1 MIRAFRKH
9 YRRITAFILTLVL
22 TCMNIGTNL
31 HVAFA
36 VGEEEE
42 ALFLVDGAE
51 LKEAI
56 REACDS
62 GEVFDFA
69 DLNLKAKT
77 KTLKNAYEKL
87 LGKKEGAVY
96 ELDVPVNDDYA
107 PDGTS
112 VKVFY
117 NAATE
122 DVAFLFINESDMV
135 VTFRANVDGYETNRV
150 TVNPNPA
157 NVEDGETAVYVEDYS
172 NTIMIDD
179 MPHTLGAELIGT
191 EGNAETGEG
200 EPEQETE
207 TKAPGGSESLE
218 ASTAA
223 EETVEMTQEA
233 EMEDTAAETLPEEAE
248 TKETEAVVE
257 EQPEEETEAVVIEI
271 ESAEETEEEAATESE
286 VVIEPEIESG
296 ELVGMSHH
304 LVDRVGTPE
313 ENQEETAVVIL
324 DESEETTEAP
334 EEETEQ
340 ETEEEAMEES
350 EETAAE
356 SIEETEEKEL
366 EENESSV
373 EETTATAAADTE
385 DEESEEVAMEESSS
399 AAVSEETE
407 EQESSTEEITEAA
420 VEETTEGSVTE
431 GTEAPEDG
439 QMLIDDVNADGENA
453 IVVLGDLEGKPYN
466 TVTIWD
472 SANARAFKV
481 SVEDLEGIE
490 AFGSYAVDYSVDPL
504 GTAEVEGPSYIAEGE
519 DLYFSV
525 TPQVGYVIEQVL
537 ANGEEV
543 ELADEADLASLSD
556 ATKSNADLEDAEEGT
571 AFYVIPDVQE
581 DQEIEVILAEEVLGS
596 HPEFHEEKTVNGV
609 TITVSAEEGILPAG
623 TTLSVEEVTE
633 QVADAVKENVE
644 AEGETNVTDV
654 LAYDINLMLDG
665 KKLSNSYWEGNYVN
679 VKFSGSKIEEISKN
693 SSQIE
698 IAPLETPT
706 VTVEAALGD
715 TEEIAAVDAVTAQD
729 IRVMSEESTAID
741 VSKDELK
748 NVEFQAKHFTII
760 VVVGNTTNPN
770 PYVMK
775 VGETIQ
781 LRSDASNNGSWSTQ
795 SNAIS
800 LSEAST
806 RNIINVTANSVT
818 DGYVVVIYTYRSGY
832 RDKTE
837 SFKIKV
843 DGPNSTATS
852 YFYIQRPNND
862 PKDLE
867 DSAWLYVG
875 QGTINTYGLT
885 NQDGTTLQPARGQY
899 SLNIENN
906 VMTYPNDNN
915 IKSAIASLYG
925 IDLADNSVVISWTP
939 YKISYPNGWVD
950 ANGQS
955 KDATTPCYHVD
966 MVPNITTK
974 EMATVNYFLWDA
986 GTTGFEPKEIYT
998 VEINST
1004 TQPGGSYPET
1014 KVVDGV
1020 TYKFMG
1026 WYEVSSLIGN
1036 KVTFPYEV
1044 TESKNFYAKYSPV
1057 DELNYSPNFETTATM
1072 TSTEGVLGENVSVKE
1087 NEFTRPGYRFT
1098 GWNTQTDGN
1107 GTDYIAGS
1115 DYILTE
1121 SDDVLYAQWE
1131 AIKANLVL
1139 KKVLKD
1145 AAGNDA
1151 SGDITAVTFSL
1162 YKANSTGAFSGESSL
1177 LVKSGIHPILD
1188 GVVTIPDISYYGD
1201 ANVYYLKETAA
1212 APGYHL
1218 LGDAIKITISFDAD
1232 SNLQYKIGE
1241 DSKLYNSI
1249 EMYEIVNTT
1258 GLEFPITGGPGLG
1271 FIKEFGWMLLLFA
1284 AAMTGIEVG
1293 FYGRRRKKA

>member
-1 MIRAFRKH
+1 M
-9 YRRITAFILTLVL
+9 
-22 TCMNIGTNL
+22 
-31 HVAFA
+31 
-36 VGEEEE
+36 
-42 ALFLVDGAE
+42 DGAE

-62 GEVFDFA
+62 AEVFDFA

-179 MPHTLGAELIGT
+179 MPQTLGAELIGT
-191 EGNAETGEG
+191 EGNAEAREG

-207 TKAPGGSESLE
+207 TKAPDGSESLE
-218 ASTAA
+218 ASTAT

-313 ENQEETAVVIL
+313 ETQEETAVVIL

-373 EETTATAAADTE
+373 EETTATAASDTE

-633 QVADAVKENVE
+633 QVADALKEKVE
-644 AEGETNVTDV
+644 REATEGTVEVTSM
-654 LAYDINLMLDG
+654 LAYDITLSDATGKQLNDSWNKNGYVKVEFSGQAIKEKSKDADSIEIMHVDTVVDATKHVVLTDDVAKLDKVSDTVAVPKSESVEKVEFNAEHFSIYTVMFTKNDTSGSLTIHVVDENGTEIGNGGEVTVTLTDDSTQVSDVATQIKNQDGSLSSYDFVKATTSLNGTTTISTIYLDNGKLYRTRSWLFGYYYSDPIETVYFQFKSNKPVVTFNGNGATNGTVPNPVIVDVAGSEITLPDQNDLVKDGYAFVGWSKTGNASAEDIGKGTIVIYRPGTSIIVDESITLYAIWVEENPSEDVHFFIRLDG
-665 KKLSNSYWEGNYVN
+665 VIQNEPSSEQAAAYTGHDTNSGMYFAESETVLKEA
-679 VKFSGSKIEEISKN
+679 KFVTDPTGEAVLDNLNK
-693 SSQIE
+693 
-698 IAPLETPT
+698 TPT
-706 VTVEAALGD
+706 VAAM
-715 TEEIAAVDAVTAQD
+715 VTAMNNYPDSLKKYYD
-729 IRVMSEESTAID
+729 IE
-741 VSKDELK
+741 
-748 NVEFQAKHFTII
+748 
-760 VVVGNTTNPN
+760 
-770 PYVMK
+770 
-775 VGETIQ
+775 
-781 LRSDASNNGSWSTQ
+781 
-795 SNAIS
+795 S
-800 LSEAST
+800 LSEADFDE
-806 RNIINVTANSVT
+806 NSGDYYVLWYVIKIPT
-818 DGYVVVIYTYRSGY
+818 NPDGYWH
-832 RDKTE
+832 
-837 SFKIKV
+837 V
-843 DGPNSTATS
+843 DGVLLKRSKVTLA
-852 YFYIQRPNND
+852 Y
-862 PKDLE
+862 DLNCT
-867 DSAWLYVG
+867 DY
-875 QGTINTYGLT
+875 
-885 NQDGTTLQPARGQY
+885 
-899 SLNIENN
+899 
-906 VMTYPNDNN
+906 
-915 IKSAIASLYG
+915 ASG
-925 IDLADNSVVISWTP
+925 SKTP
-939 YKISYPNGWVD
+939 S
-950 ANGQS
+950 
-955 KDATTPCYHVD
+955 
-966 MVPNITTK
+966 
-974 EMATVNYFLWDA
+974 
-986 GTTGFEPKEIYT
+986 
-998 VEINST
+998 
-1004 TQPGGSYPET
+1004 GGSYN
-1014 KVVDGV
+1014 KGAQV
-1020 TYKFMG
+1020 T
-1026 WYEVSSLIGN
+1026 
-1036 KVTFPYEV
+1036 
-1044 TESKNFYAKYSPV
+1044 
-1057 DELNYSPNFETTATM
+1057 
-1072 TSTEGVLGENVSVKE
+1072 VKDDSI
-1087 NEFTRPGYRFT
+1087 FSRPGYVFT
-1098 GWNTQTDGN
+1098 GWNTKTDGT
-1107 GTDYIAGS
+1107 GTWYQSNEMIT
-1115 DYILTE
+1115 LNENT
-1121 SDDVLYAQWE
+1121 VLYAQW
-1131 AIKANLVL
+1131 KNANAGLEL
-1139 KKVLKD
+1139 RKVLVN
-1145 AAGNDA
+1145 AGND
-1151 SGDITAVTFSL
+1151 DDVTKVTFAL
-1162 YKANSTGAFSGESSL
+1162 YKANVDWNKASEIPLESSIRTKADGTVSIQLEHDGTNNRYL
-1177 LVKSGIHPILD
+1177 LYEI
-1188 GVVTIPDISYYGD
+1188 T
-1201 ANVYYLKETAA
+1201 T
-1212 APGYHL
+1212 APGYMVL
-1218 LGDAIKITISFDAD
+1218 SEPIKLEVTFDSSNKIT
-1232 SNLQYKIGE
+1232 YK
-1241 DSKLYNSI
+1241 
-1249 EMYEIVNTT
+1249 VNGSETEYSLANPYT
-1258 GLEFPITGGPGLG
+1258 INNYKGVEFPITGGSGL
-1271 FIKEFGWMLLLFA
+1271 
-1284 AAMTGIEVG
+1284 
-1293 FYGRRRKKA
+1293 

>member
-179 MPHTLGAELIGT
+179 MPQTLGAELIGT
-191 EGNAETGEG
+191 EGNAEAREG

-207 TKAPGGSESLE
+207 AEAPDGSESLE

-223 EETVEMTQEA
+223 EEMVEMTEEA
-233 EMEDTAAETLPEEAE
+233 EAEDTAAETLPEEAE

-271 ESAEETEEEAATESE
+271 ESVEETEEEAATESE
-286 VVIEPEIESG
+286 VVIEPETETG

-313 ENQEETAVVIL
+313 ETRVIIL
-324 DESEETTEAP
+324 DETEETTEAPEEEAEQEAEETTEAP

-340 ETEEEAMEES
+340 ETEETTEAP

-356 SIEETEEKEL
+356 SIEETEEKEP
-366 EENESSV
+366 EGNESSV

-385 DEESEEVAMEESSS
+385 EESEEAVMEESSS

-431 GTEAPEDG
+431 ETEAPEDG
-439 QMLIDDVNADGENA
+439 QLLIDDVNADGETA
-453 IVVLGDLEGKPYN
+453 VVVLGDLEGKPYN

-481 SVEDLEGIE
+481 SVEDLKGIE

-543 ELADEADLASLSD
+543 EPADEVDLASLSD
-556 ATKSNADLEDAEEGT
+556 ATKSNADPEDAEEGT
-571 AFYVIPDVQE
+571 ALYVIPNVQE

-644 AEGETNVTDV
+644 AEGKTTVTDV

-679 VKFSGSKIEEISKN
+679 VKFEGSKIEEISKN
-693 SSQIE
+693 ADSLQIVS
-698 IAPLETPT
+698 LETPT
-706 VTVEAALGD
+706 ETVEAALGT
-715 TEEIAAVDAVTAQD
+715 TEEIPVLDNLIAND
-729 IRVMSEESTAID
+729 IEVKKEGREEID
-741 VSKDELK
+741 VEGDASVEAVQIEAAHFTIYAVVGGVQQTGTSYTINIGDRLELESNLESHNYVSVSHSWK
-748 NVEFQAKHFTII
+748 SDNSAVASVEDQNDTTTTVTGVSAGEVTITHTLKYKYVSWGKTYTEDDTFTII
-760 VVVGNTTNPN
+760 VVEAGDPTITFNANGGSGETLPEPITST
-770 PYVMK
+770 
-775 VGETIQ
+775 VGETITMP
-781 LRSDASNNGSWSTQ
+781 SYGGTITGKTFVGWSP
-795 SNAIS
+795 
-800 LSEAST
+800 
-806 RNIINVTANSVT
+806 
-818 DGYVVVIYTYRSGY
+818 D
-832 RDKTE
+832 
-837 SFKIKV
+837 
-843 DGPNSTATS
+843 PNATS
-852 YFYIQRPNND
+852 SGSNHYTQPVYLAGSEYLVEESTTLYAVWASSDLNANFYIR
-862 PKDLE
+862 KD
-867 DSAWLYVG
+867 
-875 QGTINTYGLT
+875 GTIPDEPSSYL
-885 NQDGTTLQPARGQY
+885 
-899 SLNIENN
+899 
-906 VMTYPNDNN
+906 
-915 IKSAIASLYG
+915 ASLYTSG
-925 IDLADNSVVISWTP
+925 IYIEGVIKKGYFVSDPTGVKVSNNLNRVPTTEEIQKVLSTYNPDTQYIIWYVIKYEGGHANDAWNIDGVVLEKSKINLYYRQNTP
-939 YKISYPNGWVD
+939 NQKAVEGTFPLGSQYHKNDEVTVD
-950 ANGQS
+950 A
-955 KDATTPCYHVD
+955 
-966 MVPNITTK
+966 
-974 EMATVNYFLWDA
+974 
-986 GTTGFEPKEIYT
+986 
-998 VEINST
+998 
-1004 TQPGGSYPET
+1004 
-1014 KVVDGV
+1014 GV
-1020 TYKFMG
+1020 SF
-1026 WYEVSSLIGN
+1026 SL
-1036 KVTFPYEV
+1036 
-1044 TESKNFYAKYSPV
+1044 
-1057 DELNYSPNFETTATM
+1057 
-1072 TSTEGVLGENVSVKE
+1072 
-1087 NEFTRPGYRFT
+1087 PGYVFV
-1098 GWNTQTDGN
+1098 GWNTEADGS
-1107 GTDYIAGS
+1107 GTNYAGS
-1115 DYILTE
+1115 SKFNITE
-1121 SDDVLYAQWE
+1121 DTILYAQWRNANAGLE
-1131 AIKANLVL
+1131 LRKALV
-1139 KKVLKD
+1139 D
-1145 AAGNDA
+1145 AG
-1151 SGDITAVTFSL
+1151 SGDDVSNVTFAL
-1162 YKANSTGAFSGESSL
+1162 YKANDKWEKVSDTPLISSIQTKSNGTVAIQLEYDENNDRYL
-1177 LVKSGIHPILD
+1177 LYEI
-1188 GVVTIPDISYYGD
+1188 T
-1201 ANVYYLKETAA
+1201 T
-1212 APGYHL
+1212 APGYML
-1218 LGDAIKITISFDAD
+1218 LSEPIKLEVTFDSSNKIT
-1232 SNLQYKIGE
+1232 YK
-1241 DSKLYNSI
+1241 
-1249 EMYEIVNTT
+1249 VNGSETEYSLANPYT
-1258 GLEFPITGGPGLG
+1258 INNYKGVEFPITGGPGLG
-1271 FIKEFGWMLLLFA
+1271 FIKEFGWMLLLLA
-1284 AAMTGIEVG
+1284 AAMAGIEVG